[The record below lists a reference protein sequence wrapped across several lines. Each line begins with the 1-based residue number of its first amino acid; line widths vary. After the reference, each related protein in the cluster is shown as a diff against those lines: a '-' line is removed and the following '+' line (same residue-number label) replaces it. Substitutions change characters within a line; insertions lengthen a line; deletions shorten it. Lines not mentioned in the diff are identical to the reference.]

1 MKYLSANGKL
11 IVQSTLRHSY
21 PFCWRSN
28 TPLIYRAIPVWF
40 VKVEEIKD
48 KLVANNE
55 KTRWVP
61 ENVRDGRFGGWLR
74 NARDWNVSRNRY
86 WGTPIPLWA
95 SEDYEEVSHR
105 AFISCQK
112 III

>member
-1 MKYLSANGKL
+1 MGRGDGILQAADKPIMKALSANGKL
-11 IVQSTLRHSY
+11 IVQSNLRHSY

-55 KTRWVP
+55 KTHW
-61 ENVRDGRFGGWLR
+61 
-74 NARDWNVSRNRY
+74 
-86 WGTPIPLWA
+86 
-95 SEDYEEVSHR
+95 
-105 AFISCQK
+105 
-112 III
+112 